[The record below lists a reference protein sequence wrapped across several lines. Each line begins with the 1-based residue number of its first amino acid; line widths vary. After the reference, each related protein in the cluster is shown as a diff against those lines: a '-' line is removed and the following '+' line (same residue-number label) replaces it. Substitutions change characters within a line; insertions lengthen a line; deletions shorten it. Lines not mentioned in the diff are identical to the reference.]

1 MALVDL
7 DWIWRNRNV
16 AQHNGASNYLT
27 LQNTRDTIRRC
38 GGRHGSYL
46 LSLLHWDASVTVLKL
61 EPEFLLDA
69 AREVLV
75 IP

>member
-7 DWIWRNRNV
+7 DWIWRSTNA

-27 LQNTRDTIRRC
+27 LRNTRDTRRRC
-38 GGRHGSYL
+38 GGGHGSYL
-46 LSLLHWDASVTVLKL
+46 LSLLHWDASVTVLKF